1 MRVISYGGMGMPNA
15 VGSTPQAM
23 SDALFTVAGDFTG
36 QYAPEYMNAWWDR
49 ATNTDKGTGGDISVR
64 CGLLSADKTIN
75 YGYWTFGGSPTGTIP
90 NGGFARPDG
99 FVGTQPPKGAKVI
112 VRTWMNAPAG
122 FPYVAAQGL
131 NFTSINAPAGERF
144 RYGASVTDGTQGT
157 GDYTSTNALT
167 MYAPVGLYALATSP
181 AIFAFG
187 DSECAGF
194 GGGADVN
201 NTRGLISPTLAAAG
215 LPHVNIGAYGEL
227 AQGYITGSTIRRAL
241 YERGNFTAL
250 GTNLGINDVSGGRS
264 GANIISDLTTIRGF
278 FPGKPFF
285 FATPAPVIG
294 SYTDLTLA
302 SGQTAANF
310 DAQRVIVAEWMRTLP
325 NGLAFCMDTALALE
339 SAKNSGVYASSTP
352 ALVNTDKIH
361 PTTTGYERARNAP
374 GFDAS
379 KLASPTPIAAAT
391 RLLASAARAI
401 SPIDGVMGTLPTIS
415 QGADFAASLVNPAM
429 TISYGSGMYQAND
442 LAVFESVSGKIVLGP
457 SGNQYQGQGMTGNRS
472 TLAKRGQSGQG
483 LRFMTSA
490 IDMDF
495 CMNLSAANFVIY
507 VTDVATGVRARAS
520 DGDITFGSSNWRY
533 VRLTFATRASRII
546 EVYTTNLGAFRGINC
561 EAGYTITKAPASP
574 EAKITILGD
583 SWANGQLSGGTKSVK
598 LNWATYFAER
608 FGVVN
613 PNQSANGG
621 TGLLNPGGTNGTY
634 RERVLAGDIDVSFI
648 GEQDLV
654 AIQTSVND
662 TNFTAVDADCQTEMQ
677 LLTAEVMARQPN
689 AVIVAWGPQTTLG
702 TTTPQSRHDAIRAGF
717 LAAAGGNKRCI
728 WLDSSPAGL
737 GWFADATERAAWIGS
752 DNTHPNDP
760 GKIGYGRRAGNA
772 SVAAVQALAA

>member
-1 MRVISYGGMGMPNA
+1 MQLKMTGNEILSSGAVSAGAAIPITASNADELFALAMMQRGILVDDMAVASAPGDVGPAYASFVARRVESGISLSEAAPVVGAAAGSFLARVRTPGSAATLSLVDDAGGRVALSGRTLVA
-15 VGSTPQAM
+15 GSTP
-23 SDALFTVAGDFTG
+23 FVAGV
-36 QYAPEYMNAWWDR
+36 PV
-49 ATNTDKGTGGDISVR
+49 KI
-64 CGLLSADKTIN
+64 TI
-75 YGYWTFGGSPTGTIP
+75 
-90 NGGFARPDG
+90 A
-99 FVGTQPPKGAKVI
+99 
-112 VRTWMNAPAG
+112 
-122 FPYVAAQGL
+122 
-131 NFTSINAPAGERF
+131 
-144 RYGASVTDGTQGT
+144 
-157 GDYTSTNALT
+157 
-167 MYAPVGLYALATSP
+167 
-181 AIFAFG
+181 
-187 DSECAGF
+187 
-194 GGGADVN
+194 
-201 NTRGLISPTLAAAG
+201 
-215 LPHVNIGAYGEL
+215 
-227 AQGYITGSTIRRAL
+227 
-241 YERGNFTAL
+241 
-250 GTNLGINDVSGGRS
+250 SGGE
-264 GANIISDLTTIRGF
+264 
-278 FPGKPFF
+278 
-285 FATPAPVIG
+285 
-294 SYTDLTLA
+294 
-302 SGQTAANF
+302 
-310 DAQRVIVAEWMRTLP
+310 QRVVTLYPANKRSASAVA
-325 NGLAFCMDTALALE
+325 
-339 SAKNSGVYASSTP
+339 
-352 ALVNTDKIH
+352 
-361 PTTTGYERARNAP
+361 
-374 GFDAS
+374 
-379 KLASPTPIAAAT
+379 PIAAIA